1 MFQTRKFVGRFDR
14 YPDTSG
20 ARKAEGGLRL
30 RNQLKQ
36 KNPSHP
42 LVTIITVCW
51 NSAETIEQ
59 TIQSVIAQTYDNI
72 EYVIVDGASKD
83 STIDIIRSYEDNVDY
98 YVSEPDHGIYDAMNK
113 GLELAQGD
121 YVLLLNSDDWY
132 QPDAVSR
139 LVAAQQFSGCDFTG
153 SLARYVNEDGSSH
166 VLPSMTYDK
175 SVLLRMPLRHE
186 TMLIPAE
193 LYDRA
198 GPYDTSFP
206 IIADFEFTVRLYQT
220 GATYYEVNAPLLN
233 FRTSGVSNTALEQL
247 HGEHRALLARVF
259 PFLSEAELYRLGDHS
274 KARPEDFIEVAN
286 AHLDHSD
293 FVLAVRSMLRD
304 FKRLWG
310 GPWAEAPFESLAAD
324 APLLYPKVSV
334 VMPVHNAA
342 GFVADTIRAVLAQD
356 LPDIEVICVND
367 CSSDN
372 TAAVIEELAQQD
384 RRVRLLNNLRNLGPG
399 GSRNV
404 GIRAARGRYV
414 FFLDADD
421 GLPAGAL
428 SKLLAAAEKNDS
440 SIVRGAFRVER
451 RIHGQMS
458 QGVKYP
464 AGISDRTIASTTLA
478 ETPDLLAS
486 TEGHW
491 AALYEHD
498 FVETILYP
506 ENLRMGEDSLFLI
519 KALSLAPV
527 VTTIPDLV
535 YVYKDNAESAMNT
548 YDFGKYMDE
557 VDWRRRAWGLLD
569 GAGQRERADYF
580 LFDYWNPPFFQELD
594 ETLDEAQHQAFY
606 DAVLKAFRAAD
617 APDASR
623 CTNPQLRDIFQHNF
637 IRHHL
642 IQAPPPPE
650 PPVQVAILTT
660 SAQGGAGIASQRS
673 MAALRDAGAGA
684 FSICIF
690 KNGNPPNVFG
700 GPLTPAAADAQ
711 AKGGTEALW
720 QHWLDAISVGETYA
734 RELFSGPGNL
744 IMGEVL
750 GRELDAIDIIH
761 LHWVTGMLDYPKLD
775 QVVRD
780 HPVVWTLHDMNPF
793 TGGCHYSEGCEGYK
807 DQCRDCPLLTPGVQ
821 TAHENWKLKRDAYA
835 KIDEMHI
842 ICPSQWLA
850 DCARQSS
857 LFEGR
862 QIHVVPNIFPVGHF
876 MPTNKMVAR
885 LRLGLPLDRKYIVF
899 GADSLDNRRKGGQYL
914 QESISRL
921 VELGAAENVEGLFFG
936 SASLETAI
944 PGHNMGYVSDPR
956 RLSLIY
962 AAADVFAFPSLED
975 NAPQTVVEALL
986 SGTPVVG
993 FPVGNVPELVTHH
1006 DTGYIARYGD
1016 AEDFASGLAWA
1027 LEDPRTP
1034 EAQLRGLRGHIH
1046 ARDYHDPHAATA
1058 QCIDIYREIIRKRS
1072 AAK

>member
-1 MFQTRKFVGRFDR
+1 MFQDTKFVGRYDR
-14 YPDTSG
+14 YPETGGD
-20 ARKAEGGLRL
+20 RKAEGGLRL
-30 RNQLKQ
+30 QGGGKQ
-36 KNPSHP
+36 KNSTTP

-59 TIQSVIAQTYDNI
+59 TIKSVIAQTYSNI
-72 EYVIVDGASKD
+72 EYIIVDGASKD
-83 STIDIIRSYEDNVDY
+83 STIDIVRKYEKNVDY
-98 YVSEPDHGIYDAMNK
+98 YVSEPDRGIYDAMNK

-121 YVLLLNSDDWY
+121 YILLLNSDDWY

-139 LVAAQQFSGCDFTG
+139 LVAAQQFSGCSFTG

-186 TMLIPAE
+186 TMLIPAA
-193 LYDRA
+193 LYDRI
-198 GPYDTSFP
+198 GPYDTAFP
-206 IIADFEFTVRLYQT
+206 IIADFELTVRLYQA
-220 GATYYEVNAPLLN
+220 GATYYEVGAPLLN
-233 FRTSGVSNTALEQL
+233 FRTSGVSNTALDQL
-247 HGEHRALLARVF
+247 HGEHRALLSRVF
-259 PFLSEAELYRLGDHS
+259 PFLSEEELHRLGDHS

-286 AHLDHSD
+286 AHLDQPD

-310 GPWAEAPFESLAAD
+310 GPWGEAPVDQLAAND
-324 APLLYPKVSV
+324 GRYPDVSI

-342 GFVADTIRAVLAQD
+342 AFVTETVQAVLSQD
-356 LPDIEVICVND
+356 LQNIEVICVND
-367 CSSDN
+367 CSSDE
-372 TAAVIEELAQQD
+372 TAPVIEALRQRD
-384 RRVRLLNNLRNLGPG
+384 PRVRLLNNLRNLGPG

-404 GIRAARGRYV
+404 GIRAARGKYV

-428 SKLLAAAEKNDS
+428 SRLFASAQKHES
-440 SIVRGAFRVER
+440 SIVRGAFQVER

-464 AGISDRTIASTTLA
+464 AGISDRTVAHTTLS
-478 ETPDLLAS
+478 EMPELLAS

-491 AALYEHD
+491 AALYERD

-506 ENLRMGEDSLFLI
+506 EKLRMGEDSLFLT
-519 KALSLAPV
+519 KAISLAPSI
-527 VTTIPDLV
+527 TLIPDVV

-548 YDFGKYMDE
+548 YDIGKYMDE
-557 VDWRRRAWGLLD
+557 VDWRRRSWGLLD
-569 GAGQRERADYF
+569 GAGQRERADFF
-580 LFDYWNPPFFQELD
+580 LFDYWNPPFFGQLD
-594 ETLDEAQHQAFY
+594 ETLDETQHRAFY
-606 DAVLKAFRAAD
+606 KAVLAAFRAAG

-623 CTNPQLRDIFQHNF
+623 CTNPELYEIFQRNF
-637 IRHHL
+637 IRHQL
-642 IQAPPPPE
+642 IQAPPPAE

-673 MAALRDAGAGA
+673 MTALREAGVGA

-690 KNGNPPNVFG
+690 KNGEPPNVFG
-700 GPLTPAAADAQ
+700 APLTPAAAEAQ

-720 QHWLDAISVGETYA
+720 QYWLDAISVDQAQA

-744 IMGEVL
+744 VMGEVL
-750 GRELDAIDIIH
+750 GRELSAIDVIH
-761 LHWVTGMLDYPKLD
+761 LHWVSGMLDYPQLEKIVND
-775 QVVRD
+775 R
-780 HPVVWTLHDMNPF
+780 PVVWTLHDMNPF

-807 DQCRDCPLLTPGVQ
+807 DQCRDCPLLAPGVQ
-821 TAHENWKLKRDAYA
+821 TAHENWQIKRDAYS
-835 KIDEMHI
+835 KIENLHI
-842 ICPSQWLA
+842 VCPSQWLA

-862 QIHVVPNIFPVGHF
+862 EIHVIPNIFPVGHF
-876 MPTNKMVAR
+876 TPTNKMVAR
-885 LRLGLPLDRKYIVF
+885 LRLGLPLDRKYIIF

-914 QESISRL
+914 QQSIDRL
-921 VELGAAENVEGLFFG
+921 VQLGAAEGVEGLFFG
-936 SASLETAI
+936 SANLDTAI
-944 PGHNMGYVSDPR
+944 PGHNMGYISDPK
-956 RLSLIY
+956 RLSLLY

-1006 DTGYIARYGD
+1006 DTGYIAEYGD
-1016 AEDFASGLAWA
+1016 AEDFAAGLAWA
-1027 LEDPRTP
+1027 LENPRTH

-1046 ARDYHDPHAATA
+1046 ARNYHNQEAAMN
-1058 QCIDIYREIIRKRS
+1058 QCLELYRRIRHES
-1072 AAK
+1072 SS